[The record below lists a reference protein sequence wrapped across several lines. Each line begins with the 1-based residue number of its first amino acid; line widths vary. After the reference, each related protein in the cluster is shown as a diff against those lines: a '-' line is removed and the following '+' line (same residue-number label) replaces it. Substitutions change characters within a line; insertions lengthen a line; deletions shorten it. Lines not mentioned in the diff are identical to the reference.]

1 MVFANA
7 IALTGA
13 MVLVIQRWQGNSRC
27 DFIHGPALVDAP
39 NRLIPQ
45 KLKGVA
51 VALRRFTNLVTTRQ
65 RRAMRCHKMFRCPCN
80 DVVDSRNQH
89 TRIAIFLTTNS
100 EHIKEHWPHRVVH
113 AYLRVREEKVDGV
126 VAVTG

>member
-1 MVFANA
+1 MVFTNA
-7 IALTGA
+7 IALTRA
-13 MVLVIQRWQGNSRC
+13 MVLVIQRWQGDSRC
-27 DFIHGPALVDAP
+27 NFVHGPALVDAP

-51 VALRRFTNLVTTRQ
+51 VALRRLTNLVTTRQ

-100 EHIKEHWPHRVVH
+100 EHIKEHGPYGVVN
-113 AYLRVREEKVDGV
+113 AYLRVRKEKVDGV